1 MKSLSYAALGSVC
14 ALVIGILLVIWPEAA
29 IIYLVI
35 TVGVLFLL
43 PGLMGLLS
51 YVFYRRRN
59 TEVERTFPIIALG
72 STLLGFWLMIK
83 PDFFV
88 NILMYLL
95 GVLLVL
101 GSLSQLI
108 NFISVRK
115 IIKVPVFLYVI
126 SVLILAAGIV
136 ILFNPFTAATIP
148 FIVLGIASIVYA
160 LNDLIRLLFYYG
172 KRNKNVT
179 DVKIIEE

>member
-1 MKSLSYAALGSVC
+1 
-14 ALVIGILLVIWPEAA
+14 
-29 IIYLVI
+29 
-35 TVGVLFLL
+35 
-43 PGLMGLLS
+43 
-51 YVFYRRRN
+51 
-59 TEVERTFPIIALG
+59 
-72 STLLGFWLMIK
+72 
-83 PDFFV
+83 
-88 NILMYLL
+88 MYLL